1 MNLTE
6 EKRQRLIDKVLK
18 QLKSDIS
25 RGDVSAADELL
36 HFVPNKNLM
45 GFLNNEMQDE
55 YYEEENEID
64 AFKKK
69 WGQTHSE
76 ITANLNYPMSHTDSD
91 ELLMVDFF
99 WMDSDSKWYPKCSSL
114 YTEKEQAIA
123 DLLRKNF
130 F

>member
-6 EKRQRLIDKVLK
+6 EKRQRLIDKVLEK
-18 QLKSDIS
+18 IEYDIS
-25 RGDVSAADELL
+25 VGDVTAVDELL

-45 GFLNNEMQDE
+45 GFLDDQMRDE
-55 YYEEENEID
+55 YYEKEDEID
-64 AFKKK
+64 DFKKK

-76 ITANLNYPMSHTDSD
+76 ITANLGYPKSHTDSD

-99 WMDSDSKWYPKCSSL
+99 WSDSDCKWYPKCASL

-123 DLLRKNF
+123 DLLHRDF
-130 F
+130 